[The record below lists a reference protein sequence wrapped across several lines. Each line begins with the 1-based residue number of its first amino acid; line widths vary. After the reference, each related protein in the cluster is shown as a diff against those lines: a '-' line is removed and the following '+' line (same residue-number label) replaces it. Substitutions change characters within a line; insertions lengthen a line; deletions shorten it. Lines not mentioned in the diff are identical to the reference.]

1 MATDHLLLSLLYS
14 RSRTPPNYKTL
25 FPPAQ
30 VSLSAAA
37 SLPVSRVSVVASFG
51 CRTIRHPN
59 AAEPNGISPFPWSI
73 STSSSFPVQELPPL
87 PTPCLPSSRRSPT
100 RPLLFPLLSE
110 LSIRCSQALDFV
122 CPRHLTSSTPGSGQM
137 LYCHAKNSQQQ
148 LLICS
153 NSGPSPILIG
163 DPLFKRTDGLCASN
177 QTSSSCRL
185 RIQPAITACRAQ
197 SLVAQPGQMLLRL
210 HIPLVKRGTPVR
222 HALRST
228 LTSPSHFGKN
238 PSSLNLPDPLGDP
251 RGLRP
256 VLSRRV

>member
-1 MATDHLLLSLLYS
+1 MATDHLLLSLLYFS
-14 RSRTPPNYKTL
+14 HTTTLLYKTL

-30 VSLSAAA
+30 VSLSAA
-37 SLPVSRVSVVASFG
+37 SLPVSRVSVLASFG

-87 PTPCLPSSRRSPT
+87 PTPCLSSSRRSPT

-110 LSIRCSQALDFV
+110 LSIRCSQALDFA
-122 CPRHLTSSTPGSGQM
+122 CPPHLTSSTPGSGQM

-177 QTSSSCRL
+177 QTSSCRL

-197 SLVAQPGQMLLRL
+197 SLVAQPGQMLLSTARPPRETR
-210 HIPLVKRGTPVR
+210 HSCAACTPIDFNEPI
-222 HALRST
+222 ALW
-228 LTSPSHFGKN
+228 
-238 PSSLNLPDPLGDP
+238 
-251 RGLRP
+251 
-256 VLSRRV
+256 